1 MPLAS
6 RDLGENDEADSTSPV
21 AGHRRGF
28 EYGNPTT
35 AVVQDILQHQF
46 AAFIVTIV
54 LVYLRIDS
62 AVICRERD
70 SGCLAKIA
78 SPQWLKLHQ
87 RRCAHRLLRSAQFTS
102 HEFAPIGMKAFP
114 FEKRRQPWTVDGNEE
129 AFDACHSH
137 PPDFIYRL
145 PHDSPR

>member
-1 MPLAS
+1 MSLAR
-6 RDLGENDEADSTSPV
+6 RDRGENEEADSTSPV

-35 AVVQDILQHQF
+35 AVAQDILQHQF
-46 AAFIVTIV
+46 AAFIGTIV
-54 LVYLRIDS
+54 LAYLRIDS
-62 AVICRERD
+62 AVICREHD

-87 RRCAHRLLRSAQFTS
+87 RRWAHRLLRSAPFASQ
-102 HEFAPIGMKAFP
+102 EFAPIGMKAFP
-114 FEKRRQPWTVDGNEE
+114 FEKRRPPWTVDGNEA

-137 PPDFIYRL
+137 PADFIYRL
-145 PHDSPR
+145 PQE